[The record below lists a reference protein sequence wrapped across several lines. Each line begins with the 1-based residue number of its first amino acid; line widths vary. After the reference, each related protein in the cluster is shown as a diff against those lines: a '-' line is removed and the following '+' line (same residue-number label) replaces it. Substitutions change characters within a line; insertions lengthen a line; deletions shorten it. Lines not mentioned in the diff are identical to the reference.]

1 MGRRV
6 TGGLCRQD
14 IGYSPLPSQ
23 ARFHGSRARFK
34 GFSGPIGSGKSQA
47 LCHEAIRLSYL
58 NPGRL
63 GLIGAPTYP
72 MLRDATQVAFVE
84 VLRSNRIPFEQNRAE
99 NTITISDAGSRILF
113 RPMEGYD
120 RLRGTN
126 LAWFGV
132 DELTYTPEAAWL
144 RLEGRLRD
152 PRAGRLCGF
161 GVWTP
166 KGYDWVYE
174 RFIRSR
180 GEDYEVIIATPGEN
194 RHVLAATP
202 EFYERLRRSYDEH
215 FYRQEVLGEYMAGT
229 ADTVYYN
236 FDRTR
241 HVADVRAIEGE
252 PLLWAL
258 DFNVSPMCSIVA
270 QRSGTALRVVDE
282 IVLQRS
288 STWEA
293 CEEFTNRYQ
302 GRWFPALTIC
312 GDASGYHSQT
322 SGTTDYQIIRT
333 HMSRTWRNV
342 SIRVPKANPP
352 VRARTALVN
361 SRLLSATGD
370 TDILIASCCRHLIKD
385 LEEVAYKPGTCII
398 DKDRDTQRTHTSD
411 ALGYLV
417 WQEFGDRPTIG
428 EQNRR
433 LF

>member
-14 IGYSPLPSQ
+14 IRYSPLPSQ
-23 ARFHGSRARFK
+23 ARFHGSRSRFK

-63 GLIGAPTYP
+63 GLVGAPTYP
-72 MLRDATQVAFVE
+72 MLRDSTQVAFLD
-84 VLRSNRIPFEQNRAE
+84 VLRGNRIPFEQNRTE
-99 NTITISDAGSRILF
+99 NTITLSDAGSKILF
-113 RPMEGYD
+113 RPLEDYD

-152 PRAGRLCGF
+152 PRAKRMCGF

-174 RFIRSR
+174 RFIRPR
-180 GEDYEVIIATPGEN
+180 EGDYEVIIATPGEN
-194 RHVLAATP
+194 RHVLETAP
-202 EFYERLRRSYDEH
+202 DFYERLRRSYDEH

-229 ADTVYYN
+229 TDRVYYN

-241 HVADVRAIEGE
+241 QVMDISATEGE

-258 DFNVSPMCSIVA
+258 DFNVSPMCSVVA

-293 CEEFTNRYQ
+293 CEEFSNRYH
-302 GRWFPALTIC
+302 GRFPALYIY

-333 HMSRTWRNV
+333 HLSRTWRNL
-342 SIRVPKANPP
+342 SIRVPKGNPP
-352 VRARTALVN
+352 VRARAALVN
-361 SRLLSATGD
+361 NRLLSATGD
-370 TDILIASCCRHLIKD
+370 VDILIAPRCRHLIKD
-385 LEEVAYKPGTCII
+385 LEEVTYKPGTGVI

>member
-1 MGRRV
+1 
-6 TGGLCRQD
+6 
-14 IGYSPLPSQ
+14 
-23 ARFHGSRARFK
+23 
-34 GFSGPIGSGKSQA
+34 
-47 LCHEAIRLSYL
+47 
-58 NPGRL
+58 
-63 GLIGAPTYP
+63 
-72 MLRDATQVAFVE
+72 MLRDSTQVAFLD
-84 VLRSNRIPFEQNRAE
+84 VLRGNRIPFEQNRTE
-99 NTITISDAGSRILF
+99 NTITLSDAGSKILF
-113 RPMEGYD
+113 RPLEDYD

-152 PRAGRLCGF
+152 PRAKRMCGF

-174 RFIRSR
+174 RFIRPR
-180 GEDYEVIIATPGEN
+180 EGDYEVIIATPGEN
-194 RHVLAATP
+194 RHVLETAP
-202 EFYERLRRSYDEH
+202 DFYERLRRSYDEH

-229 ADTVYYN
+229 TDRVYYN

-241 HVADVRAIEGE
+241 QVMDISATEGE

-258 DFNVSPMCSIVA
+258 DFNVSPMCSVVA

-293 CEEFTNRYQ
+293 CEEFSNRYH
-302 GRWFPALTIC
+302 GRFPALYIY

-333 HMSRTWRNV
+333 HLSRTWRNL
-342 SIRVPKANPP
+342 SIRVPKGNPP
-352 VRARTALVN
+352 VRARAALVN
-361 SRLLSATGD
+361 NRLLSATGD
-370 TDILIASCCRHLIKD
+370 VDILIAPRCRHLIKD
-385 LEEVAYKPGTCII
+385 LEEVTYKPGTGVI